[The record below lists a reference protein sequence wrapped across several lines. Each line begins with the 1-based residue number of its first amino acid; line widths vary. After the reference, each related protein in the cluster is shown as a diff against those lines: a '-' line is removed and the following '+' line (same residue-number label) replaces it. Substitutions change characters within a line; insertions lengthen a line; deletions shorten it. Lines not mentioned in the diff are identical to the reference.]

1 MMRKASNVLYSMR
14 ILTVKV
20 SKYIPN
26 IPDIR
31 QPDCSLCTGDLD
43 KYTVFNNFLAVF
55 LLEMTAPPL
64 NCALESIPNSSTWTQ

>member
-1 MMRKASNVLYSMR
+1 MRKPSNVLYSMR
-14 ILTVKV
+14 IWTIKV

-31 QPDCSLCTGDLD
+31 QPDGSLCTGDLD

-64 NCALESIPNSSTWTQ
+64 SCALESTPNSSTWTQ